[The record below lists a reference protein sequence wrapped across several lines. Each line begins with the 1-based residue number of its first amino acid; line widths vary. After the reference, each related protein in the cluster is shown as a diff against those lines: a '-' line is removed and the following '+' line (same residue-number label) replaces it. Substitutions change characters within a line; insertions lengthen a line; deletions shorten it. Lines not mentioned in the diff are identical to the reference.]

1 MYGIG
6 GVFILCEWV
15 VRMYQ
20 YCWDLCW
27 IFVMFFEG
35 FNDYFVGL
43 IFIFVVNFFCGY
55 LLCVGDGIVK
65 IIGVGGVLGGE
76 IQFGL

>member
-1 MYGIG
+1 
-6 GVFILCEWV
+6 
-15 VRMYQ
+15 
-20 YCWDLCW
+20 
-27 IFVMFFEG
+27 MFFEG

-76 IQFGL
+76 I